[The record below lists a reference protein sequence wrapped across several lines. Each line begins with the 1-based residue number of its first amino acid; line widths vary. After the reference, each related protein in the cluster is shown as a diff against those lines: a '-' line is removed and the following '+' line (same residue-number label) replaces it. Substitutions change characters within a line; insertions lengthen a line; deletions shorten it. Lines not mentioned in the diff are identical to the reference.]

1 MSPHAGSARGRCCA
15 EPVRGD
21 GMAGASRVSS
31 RGWFS
36 SVSPRCETV
45 GSPGSAQRL
54 SGFSEPA
61 RPTVTPSVWSWE
73 PPSLTRGSGLSSLGL
88 GLEQPQEGLG
98 TQPWRVAV
106 GSGVSQGQRETRG
119 SNFGGHTVASI
130 QPPVKLGTRATRRA
144 CGPRETRQPCPWP
157 LPFLPRV
164 TRRLRVGSALRCLR
178 QPPRA
183 NPPPLPGD
191 LGTPFYKH
199 SVGET
204 GEARTLQAEGSR
216 AWGREAGTWTGPQR
230 RDRGRAVGPEL
241 RYDGLGTPAEV
252 RKGHVPPCRARTAAL
267 RCPSGRRL
275 ESLPRVDVTG

>member
-31 RGWFS
+31 RGWLS

-119 SNFGGHTVASI
+119 SNFGGQTVASI
-130 QPPVKLGTRATRRA
+130 QPTVKLGTRATRRA

-178 QPPRA
+178 QPPRPQPA
-183 NPPPLPGD
+183 ASPWGPGD
-191 LGTPFYKH
+191 PVLQTSCRGNRR
-199 SVGET
+199 SEDVAGRGEQST
-204 GEARTLQAEGSR
+204 GQGGGDLDGATAQGPRQ
-216 AWGREAGTWTGPQR
+216 GRGAGT
-230 RDRGRAVGPEL
+230 
-241 RYDGLGTPAEV
+241 
-252 RKGHVPPCRARTAAL
+252 
-267 RCPSGRRL
+267 
-275 ESLPRVDVTG
+275 